1 MSEAD
6 KKLKIAFL
14 EALGSIP
21 AYLLSTKEGVG
32 MISILI
38 GTTMKRAGFGKGK
51 LVIKEKF
58 RGLGEKWLWET
69 NSELGLG
76 LVVKYGGDEEKA
88 CMSMDEGTRNET
100 CELSAPLT
108 VDAFPFEI
116 PHVIAA
122 EFGRIPIP
130 DLMIAAGFMAMSAEF
145 FKGIGEFVPL

>member
-1 MSEAD
+1 MSGDD

-38 GTTMKRAGFGKGK
+38 GSTMKSVGFGKGK

-88 CMSMDEGTRNET
+88 CMSMDEGTRDQT
-100 CELSAPLT
+100 CELTAPLI
-108 VDAFPFEI
+108 VDVFPFDL
-116 PHVIAA
+116 PGVKPNL
-122 EFGRIPIP
+122 GNIPIP
-130 DLMIAAGFMAMSAEF
+130 DLLIAAGFLAMSAEF
-145 FKGIGEFVPL
+145 VKGVAEFVPF